1 VPVEFLS
8 DDETAAYGRFVGVPS
23 RADLDRAFFLDDAD
37 KALVR
42 KRRGDPPPRS
52 RCCWKP
58 PAGTIR

>member
-52 RCCWKP
+52 RCC
-58 PAGTIR
+58 